1 MNNKLN
7 NKYSYLSIK
16 FKNILNEIGFNN
28 RELAEKLNE
37 SPANIGKFIERI
49 SLGTVTIKTLDEKLN
64 KMGYKLE
71 INIKKID

>member
-37 SPANIGKFIERI
+37 SPTNIGKFIERI
-49 SLGTVTIKTLDEKLN
+49 SVGSVAIKTLDEKLN
-64 KMGYKLE
+64 KIGYKLE
-71 INIKKID
+71 INIKKVD